1 MAGSS
6 AEEGRDA
13 ASLQLERTQESAD
26 KAIIPEPNAWIE
38 QIQKAGA
45 GHRQDDCRN
54 LLRFAGSPFFNT
66 RVHLDNER
74 YRNLGGRPH
83 SNFAPAVSEP
93 LADEEAERSSVHP
106 IQNWRRDQLRR
117 ERRWARGLALTHRI
131 VSWVSANLFDHFTYT
146 VRNGLNQGLRRKGGL
161 GWLPM
166 ERETP
171 ESRFWKSSDLRGKV
185 VYDVGAF
192 HGLLT
197 IHYARDARAVVAWE
211 PNSRN
216 RRRLMENVNLNLFSN
231 VTVRSYG
238 LSSKVA
244 RAEMRFDPSMP
255 GMATV
260 DSGVASGS
268 EHETIELRTLDGEQ
282 GLEPPDLIKI
292 DVEGF
297 ELEVL
302 KGAARTL
309 ERGPELFLEMHG
321 ADAEDKRRRVGA
333 IVDHL
338 WALGYRRIFHVE
350 TAIEVTPDNSAL
362 ASQGHLY
369 ARAEWA

>member
-1 MAGSS
+1 MAASS
-6 AEEGRDA
+6 AEEGRDVRN
-13 ASLQLERTQESAD
+13 LLLEDIQSSDDRR
-26 KAIIPEPNAWIE
+26 IIPEPDARLE
-38 QIQKAGA
+38 QVSEVCAGY
-45 GHRQDDCRN
+45 RRDDCRN
-54 LLRFAGSPFFNT
+54 LLRLGTAFF
-66 RVHLDNER
+66 D
-74 YRNLGGRPH
+74 P
-83 SNFAPAVSEP
+83 NFAPAPGVALP
-93 LADEEAERSSVHP
+93 DAAAEEGFVHA
-106 IQNWRRDQLRR
+106 IQNQRGDQLRR
-117 ERRWARGLALTHRI
+117 ERSGARGLALQHRA

-146 VRNGLNQGLRRKGGL
+146 VRNGLNRGLRRKGGL

-171 ESRFWKSSDLRGKV
+171 ESRFWKSLDLRGKV

-231 VTVRSYG
+231 VIVRSYG

-244 RAEMRFDPSMP
+244 RAEMRFDPLMP

-260 DSGVASGS
+260 DSGVAGGS

-309 ERGPELFLEMHG
+309 ERGPDLFLEMHG
-321 ADAEDKRRRVGA
+321 ADAEDKRRRARA
-333 IVDHL
+333 IADHL
-338 WALGYRRIFHVE
+338 WTLGYRRIFHVE
-350 TAIEVTPDNSAL
+350 KAIEITPENSAA

-369 ARAEWA
+369 ARA